1 MPNARPDLAA
11 MIVPLGRALMA
22 AELPVLDR
30 HELSMW
36 GYAVLLGLGAEPA
49 YTQAALAKAIGA
61 DKTRIIGVLDELQ
74 RRGLISR
81 EPDPADR
88 RVNLVAL
95 TETGRALR
103 DRAQRD
109 IQDRED
115 RLLERLPAADRR
127 VFLRALRTLSDAVAE
142 QSRDGSD
149 AKPAL

>member
-11 MIVPLGRALMA
+11 MIAPLIRTLMA
-22 AELPVLDR
+22 AELPILER

-36 GYAVLLGLGAEPA
+36 GYSVLLGLGAEPV

-74 RRGLISR
+74 RRGLITR
-81 EPDPADR
+81 EADPTDR
-88 RVNLVAL
+88 RVNLVSI

-109 IQDRED
+109 IQAGED
-115 RLLERLPAADRR
+115 RLLERLPEPDRR
-127 VFLRALRTLSDAVAE
+127 TFLRALRTLSDAASE
-142 QSRDGSD
+142 RSTS
-149 AKPAL
+149 

>member
-11 MIVPLGRALMA
+11 MIAPLIRTLMA
-22 AELPVLDR
+22 AELPILER

-36 GYAVLLGLGAEPA
+36 GYSVLLGLGAEPV

-74 RRGLISR
+74 RRGLITR

-88 RVNLVAL
+88 RVNLVSITDA
-95 TETGRALR
+95 GRALR

-109 IQDRED
+109 IQAGED
-115 RLLERLPAADRR
+115 RLLERLPEPDRR
-127 VFLRALRTLSDAVAE
+127 TFLRALRTLSDAVSE
-142 QSRDGSD
+142 RSTS
-149 AKPAL
+149 